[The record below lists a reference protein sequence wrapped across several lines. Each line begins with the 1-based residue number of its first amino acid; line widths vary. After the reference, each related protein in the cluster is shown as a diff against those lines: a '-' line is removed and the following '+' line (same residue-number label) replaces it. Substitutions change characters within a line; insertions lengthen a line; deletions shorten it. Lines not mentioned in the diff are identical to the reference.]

1 MDHENL
7 VSLFHKIGKLKTI
20 KRSGW
25 VRCGIPKPESV
36 ADHSF
41 RCAFM
46 AMMLGD
52 MLDVDTERLIK
63 MALLHDMA
71 EVVSGDITPHDGI
84 TKEEKSKREGE
95 GILSLIKDLP
105 NKETYLSLWKEYEEG
120 RTMESK
126 LARNIDKL
134 EMALQTIEYQRAH
147 PEKNLDEFI
156 EEAERHMEIP
166 EVMAIFEIVKKGKN
180 LFG

>member
-1 MDHENL
+1 MENDNL
-7 VSLFHKIGKLKTI
+7 VSLFHKIGELKTI

-25 VRCGIPKPESV
+25 VRCKIPRAESV
-36 ADHSF
+36 ADHSY

-52 MLDVDTERLIK
+52 MLELDTERLIK
-63 MALLHDMA
+63 MALLHDIA
-71 EVVSGDITPHDGI
+71 EIVAGDITPYDGV
-84 TKEEKSKREGE
+84 TREEKSRMEERGLEDLLE
-95 GILSLIKDLP
+95 GIQNS
-105 NKETYLSLWKEYEEG
+105 EQYVALWKEYEEG

-126 LARNIDKL
+126 VARNIDKL
-134 EMALQTIEYQRAH
+134 EMALQAREYQRAH

-166 EVMAIFEIVKKGKN
+166 EVLAIFEIVRKGKN
-180 LFG
+180 PFG